1 MSRMVTDNFD
11 ADRVVEPAGVMV
23 IQIDGRESGQY
34 WTFDEAES
42 TPAIKFS
49 GNNDEETNE

>member
-1 MSRMVTDNFD
+1 MSRVVTDHFI
-11 ADRVVEPAGVMV
+11 ADKIVEPGNVMV
-23 IQIDGRESGQY
+23 IQIDGKESGQY